1 MGLLMR
7 ALMAHFLSNTGTLVD
22 FPVGSQISNAVE
34 ATTAFQEANYDV
46 QNVLL
51 QNALLTNSPQN
62 YTNLQLTLDETDLPI
77 MGEGTAL
84 GFDFGQRHLQSLKL
98 TAVGQV
104 VNGHVTGTVYY
115 QYVVEYGFGQN
126 DVKNTGPTSANWL
139 VRMLQLAGWA
149 EPFPT
154 TIEIN
159 MPIDFSIPFTMTN
172 CNPCVLP
179 ITASYDYSC
188 GGIDVVNNA
197 LASLSVP
204 GANCTAPEVESALAQ
219 NFGGTSPPIQVAYNC
234 NPAINTVLQN
244 VAGALGAVADPPIDT
259 TGAVTGTDEAAN
271 AAGASGNSS
280 PVTLIETALGNLG
293 LINGQSGND
302 GYATAQA
309 DQMVATIATFDQ
321 AESNLAG
328 ILATAS
334 GEGASL
340 GITGDITLLQQ
351 LDSRLEAVTTAE
363 NLLFGGDANW
373 LDTSQS
379 ATLQEWLTAFFTDV
393 QSSTSGGAIS
403 TAETA
408 QLLATTLPS
417 SVSTSEA
424 MEFID
429 RWNRTVQYW
438 SEGIFTAAE
447 VPAGQ
452 STDFLDVSAIQSA
465 FNAAVAA
472 EQESEVDGYS
482 DVGAEAQGR
491 SSRLRATSRVKASA
505 RRSRWRWTRPR
516 PSPARHSAAR

>member
-1 MGLLMR
+1 MCAVPGLTAKYGPTDG
-7 ALMAHFLSNTGTLVD
+7 ALMAHFLSNTGTPVD
-22 FPVGSQISNAVE
+22 FPVGSQLSNDVE

-77 MGEGTAL
+77 MGKGTAL
-84 GFDFGQRHLQSLKL
+84 GFALGQGHLQSLKV

-115 QYVVEYGFGQN
+115 QYVVEYGFGERRREVIP
-126 DVKNTGPTSANWL
+126 DPLPANWL
-139 VRMLQLAGWA
+139 ARMLQLDGLA
-149 EPFPT
+149 EPFPI

-188 GGIDVVNNA
+188 GGNNVVNNA

-351 LDSRLEAVTTAE
+351 VDSRLEAVTTAE

-379 ATLQEWLTAFFTDV
+379 ATLQQWLTAFFTDV

-452 STDFLDVSAIQSA
+452 STDFLDVGAIQSA
-465 FNAAVAA
+465 FNAAVDRRAGERGRWLQRRGCRSA
-472 EQESEVDGYS
+472 S
-482 DVGAEAQGR
+482 GA
-491 SSRLRATSRVKASA
+491 RAG
-505 RRSRWRWTRPR
+505 
-516 PSPARHSAAR
+516 